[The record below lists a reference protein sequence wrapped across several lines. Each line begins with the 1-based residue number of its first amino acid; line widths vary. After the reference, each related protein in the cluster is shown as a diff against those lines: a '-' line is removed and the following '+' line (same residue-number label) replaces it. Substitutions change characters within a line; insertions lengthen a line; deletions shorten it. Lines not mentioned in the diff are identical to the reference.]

1 VADMQSLIPEDP
13 RALGQY
19 ELLGRLGEGAQGVVY
34 LARDPDGGQV
44 AIKLLRTHLSQNAT
58 SRTRFLREAT
68 AAKRVPSSCT
78 AKLLDAD
85 LADSQPYIVSEYI
98 PGPSLAAVVRSQ
110 GPRSGTALERIA
122 INTATALAG
131 IHQAKVVHRDFKAA
145 NVLLGPDGPVVIDFG
160 IAKALDAADADG
172 DLTMP
177 GQMAGTPGYMAP
189 EQFEAGQTGPAADI
203 FAWGATM
210 VFAATGSLPYGSG
223 PIYNL
228 IYRILNE
235 PPQLDGLTPPLRDL
249 VAACLNPEPTARPTA
264 RDIID
269 TLLGGE
275 SPDEAAEAIGVWT
288 VEAAGAGTAVAV
300 AEATPSNGKWP
311 TWDKAPG
318 TGGTPSPV
326 EILPMSGTP
335 PMDTGAGGTGAGFD
349 TVTDTGFG
357 TQTGTGGLR
366 DDPIRTVQMRQASQ
380 EFDFDEHTEATAK
393 PRNGFRMPKGATI
406 SATAA
411 VAVVVAGGA
420 TAFTIWGN
428 SPDSGKSLANATTQ
442 PSTTATAASVTGR
455 PATRAPRQAAKA
467 DKKAPRQGSA
477 ARGHS
482 GGASAGIGAGGGT
495 VPSPVSNG
503 QPAQGGSAQQAPTP
517 AGGTAPKASAA
528 PTHSASSTPNPY
540 TAAQVC
546 GSGYSV
552 IDSHA
557 LAGGTIYLLYNS
569 STGKNCVATLR
580 TRVSSKISMSAT
592 LHVQG
597 GSSSGDSG
605 SYTYYAGPVALT
617 AKSTCVE
624 WGGSIAS
631 SSWISGWSHCG

>member
-1 VADMQSLIPEDP
+1 LIPEDP
-13 RALGQY
+13 RTLGQY
-19 ELLGRLGEGAQGVVY
+19 ELLGRLGEGGQGVVY

-68 AAKRVPSSCT
+68 TAKRVPSACT
-78 AKLLDAD
+78 AKVLDAD

-98 PGPSLAAVVRSQ
+98 SGPSLATMVRSE

-122 INTATALAG
+122 VNTATALAG
-131 IHQAKVVHRDFKAA
+131 IHQAGVVHRDFKAA

-189 EQFEAGQTGPAADI
+189 EQLEAGQAGPAADI

-228 IYRILNE
+228 VYRIFNE
-235 PPQLDGLTPPLRDL
+235 PPQLDGLTPPLRNL
-249 VAACLNPEPTARPTA
+249 VAACLNPKPAARPTA
-264 RDIID
+264 RDIVD

-275 SPDEAAEAIGVWT
+275 SPDGTPEATGTWT
-288 VEAAGAGTAVAV
+288 VKAAGAGTAIAV
-300 AEATPSNGKWP
+300 AEAGPSDGKWP
-311 TWDKAPG
+311 TWDKDPG

-326 EILPMSGTP
+326 EILPTSGTP
-335 PMDTGAGGTGAGFD
+335 PMGTGASGTGTEFG
-349 TVTDTGFG
+349 TVIDTGFG
-357 TQTGTGGLR
+357 PQTGTGALR
-366 DDPIRTVQMRQASQ
+366 GDPIPVQMRQASQ
-380 EFDFDEHTEATAK
+380 EFDFDEHTGATAK
-393 PRNGFRMPKGATI
+393 PRSEFRMPKGATI
-406 SATAA
+406 SAAAA
-411 VAVVVAGGA
+411 VAIVVAGGA

-428 SPDSGKSLANATTQ
+428 SPDSGKSLATAATQSGTTATAR
-442 PSTTATAASVTGR
+442 PGTTATAASTPGR
-455 PATRAPRQAAKA
+455 PATKA
-467 DKKAPRQGSA
+467 NKKAPRQGGA
-477 ARGHS
+477 ARGNS
-482 GGASAGIGAGGGT
+482 GGASAGT
-495 VPSPVSNG
+495 VPGPVSNG
-503 QPAQGGSAQQAPTP
+503 QPARGGSTQQTPAP
-517 AGGTAPKASAA
+517 AGGTTPKASAA
-528 PTHSASSTPNPY
+528 PTRSVSSTPNPY
-540 TAAQVC
+540 TADQVC

-557 LAGGTIYLLYNS
+557 LSGGTIYLLYDS
-569 STGKNCVATLR
+569 STGKNCVGTLR
-580 TRVSSKISMSAT
+580 TLVSGKISMSAT

-597 GSSSGDSG
+597 GSSSSDSG
-605 SYTYYAGPVALT
+605 SYTYYAGPVALE

-631 SSWISGWSHCG
+631 SSWTSGWSHCG